1 MKKNLKIIGLAVL
14 ISFSVHGQNFIS
26 TEKQWNVMLTAFP
39 LSNTTEI
46 YKINGDSTVN
56 FIVYSKIWASFD
68 SLATWYFKGLLREE
82 SNIVYYIPPSGAE
95 GILYDFNLEIGDTT
109 YINNVFCSDIPIY
122 VIVIDTVEYFG
133 TSRKRWLIGENGIVD
148 EIWVEGIGSLNGPL
162 YSKYWNC
169 IICPVWE
176 LLCFHENDT
185 LKYMKPFET
194 NCYYSTVGVA
204 EKAIENDFIVSPNPA
219 KKGNDISLETTSK
232 MLSISVFDVT
242 GRLVKT
248 LNPLHVNKINIET
261 SNFEPGLYLIT
272 VATEREKI
280 MTRKILIE

>member
-1 MKKNLKIIGLAVL
+1 MKKNLTIIVLAVL

-56 FIVYSKIWASFD
+56 LTDYSKIWASFD
-68 SLATWYFKGLLREE
+68 SLATWHFKGLLREE
-82 SNIVYYIPPSGAE
+82 SNIVYYIPPVGAE
-95 GILYDFNLEIGDTT
+95 GILYDFNLEIGDNT

-122 VIVIDTVEYFG
+122 VIDIDTVEYFG

-148 EIWVEGIGSLNGPL
+148 EVWVEGIGSLNGPL

-176 LLCFHENDT
+176 LLCFHESDT

-204 EKAIENDFIVSPNPA
+204 EKAVENDFIVSPNPA
-219 KKGNDISLETTSK
+219 KKGNEISLETTSK

-248 LNPLHVNKINIET
+248 INPLHVNKINIET

-272 VATEREKI
+272 VATDREKI